1 MGQYVCLATVCHLPQ
16 LTKRKWESFVSF
28 RKLDFKNHH
37 ELLDLHWHTVLSV
50 PGFVDLENFPY
61 EMGSQLD
68 VFKIQ
73 NYQYVK

>member
-1 MGQYVCLATVCHLPQ
+1 MLWLHRVIVQEKVGVICT
-16 LTKRKWESFVSF
+16 F
-28 RKLDFKNHH
+28 RKLDFKDHH
-37 ELLDLHWHTVLSV
+37 ELLDLRWHAVLSV
-50 PGFVDLENFPY
+50 PGVVDFENFLY